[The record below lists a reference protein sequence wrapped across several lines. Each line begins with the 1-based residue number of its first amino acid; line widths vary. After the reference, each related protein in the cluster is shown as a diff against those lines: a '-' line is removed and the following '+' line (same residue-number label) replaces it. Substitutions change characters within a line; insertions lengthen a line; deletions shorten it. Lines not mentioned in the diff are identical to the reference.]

1 MNKKNIGL
9 LVLCFFSITSS
20 AQNIII
26 TDMELNPLAGV
37 QLSSLNDNLIE
48 STNSNG
54 VANVQKFKNASA
66 IVISLADY
74 IPVTISY
81 DDLKKRNFKIYLNEK
96 IRDFNTVV
104 VSANKFEEKAKN
116 IAQQFDVISKKELT
130 FMNQQTTADVMQ
142 NTGNILVQKSQQGGG
157 SPIIRGFETNK
168 VLMVVD
174 GVRMNNAIYRGGH
187 LQNIITL
194 DNSAM
199 EKIEVLFG
207 PGSVMYGSDALGGV
221 CISTPKIQR

>member
-37 QLSSLNDNLIE
+37 QLSSLNYNLIE

-96 IRDFNTVV
+96 IRD
-104 VSANKFEEKAKN
+104 
-116 IAQQFDVISKKELT
+116 L
-130 FMNQQTTADVMQ
+130 
-142 NTGNILVQKSQQGGG
+142 
-157 SPIIRGFETNK
+157 
-168 VLMVVD
+168 
-174 GVRMNNAIYRGGH
+174 
-187 LQNIITL
+187 
-194 DNSAM
+194 
-199 EKIEVLFG
+199 
-207 PGSVMYGSDALGGV
+207 
-221 CISTPKIQR
+221 IQ

>member
-174 GVRMNNAIYRGGH
+174 GVRMNNAIYR
-187 LQNIITL
+187 
-194 DNSAM
+194 
-199 EKIEVLFG
+199 
-207 PGSVMYGSDALGGV
+207 
-221 CISTPKIQR
+221 